1 MDESGLTSFL
11 IIGLVILAHAF
22 ITLTY
27 SALMNLR
34 QSVMREA
41 AANGNKG
48 AARALSLNENLDT
61 LTVSYELILIILHL
75 AAAALVIIGV
85 VPHLDA
91 ELDELSAEI
100 VSILALVVLA
110 LILVFLGY
118 LVPASIGQNRG
129 DQLSPWLSLPMWLLV
144 ILLSPIVKLV
154 MVLSRF
160 VAGLFGSSELVTTVT
175 EEEIM
180 TLLDAGQKEG
190 TIEIEEKA
198 MIYSILHFADTQASD
213 VMVPRI
219 DLAAVEINTPLEDAL
234 AKFVDSGHSRIPVYE
249 DRIDNITGMLYAKDL
264 LTLWH
269 NGGPKPSSV
278 RELIRPAYFVPEVK
292 QADSLLSEMQKS
304 KIHVAVVV
312 DEYGGTAGLV
322 TIEDLIEEIVGE
334 IQDEYDLDEE
344 AAFVEKAPGEYLIDG
359 SMDID
364 DVNDLLKTKLP
375 TEDNNTLGGYIY
387 SEIGRVPERGEVI
400 TDEVNGLVLRVE
412 AIDGQRIRK
421 VHVTVQQPE
430 DAANGEGDS
439 DSSGTKTDEKASDS

>member
-1 MDESGLTSFL
+1 
-11 IIGLVILAHAF
+11 
-22 ITLTY
+22 
-27 SALMNLR
+27 MNLR

-41 AANGNKG
+41 ATNGNKG
-48 AARALSLNENLDT
+48 AARALWLNENLDT
-61 LTVSYELILIILHL
+61 LTVSYELILISLHL

-100 VSILALVVLA
+100 VSIIALFALA
-110 LILVFLGY
+110 LILIFLGY

-129 DQLSPWLSLPMWLLV
+129 DQLSPWLSFPMWLLV

-154 MVLSRF
+154 MILSRL

-234 AKFVDSGHSRIPVYE
+234 AKFVESGHSRIPVYE

-292 QADSLLSEMQKS
+292 QADSLLSEMKKS

-359 SMDID
+359 SMDLD
-364 DVNDLLKTKLP
+364 DVNDLLNTKLP

-400 TDEVNGLVLRVE
+400 TDEVHGLVLRVE

-421 VHVTVQQPE
+421 VHVTVKTPE
-430 DAANGEGDS
+430 DPENPEGNGGENGN
-439 DSSGTKTDEKASDS
+439 GKTNDKASDS